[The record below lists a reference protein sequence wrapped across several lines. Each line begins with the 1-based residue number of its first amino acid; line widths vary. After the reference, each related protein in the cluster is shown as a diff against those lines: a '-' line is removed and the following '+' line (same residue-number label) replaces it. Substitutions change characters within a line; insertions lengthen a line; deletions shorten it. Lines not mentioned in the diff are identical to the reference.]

1 MEIQRNRK
9 EKHRR
14 KKDKTRNCD
23 FVVEERKRYSGE
35 DYGKQFEDEICVEH
49 PYHSHVLKI
58 RDNEEVNC
66 YFEGE
71 DKSDLAERLAL
82 EEIERDY
89 NETVD
94 FGDEI
99 PADITIDSGFTSA
112 IETTIE
118 KSDDSVIQ
126 IAAGDAGFEPECE
139 LYRDNTALENTER
152 AMIVECHQEFE
163 NYKTTEK
170 SDDSVIYIVAADA
183 EVEPECDF
191 YRDNTALENTAER
204 AFIVECDQEF
214 ENYETIERGDDFEI
228 HIAADAEF
236 ESEKDAETVA
246 TQSENKDRAF
256 VSECDQKFEEDK
268 EKRIYTKQVS
278 VEILNDEIENVETTT
293 NDICDNKVIASVE
306 NNKTECLVNDT
317 VENVPDEPV
326 TSEIVKETND
336 DIVQRKQSVVSAA
349 SSVVSKTE
357 SIGSPTESIVSAT
370 DSATGKVKHVPSKTK
385 SRSSS
390 LKSLTNSLKRLT
402 SSVKSKSSSVE
413 SVSSKTRSASSKS
426 GSKSGSVK
434 SLSNV
439 VESTVEARYKT
450 NGSYNH
456 SRLSL
461 ISSSSGAEDFTKSRL
476 KRDVDAYE
484 RRNKIKQGYCRQADY
499 MEKCFDITNDKVG
512 PYPGAIEQY
521 RYCLKHCTKMDL
533 ELQRQKP
540 LLEEDVYKHIPYI
553 DEETK

>member
-1 MEIQRNRK
+1 MQTCNLIATVLYEFIVVPLKVNMEIQRNRK

-118 KSDDSVIQ
+118 KSDDSVIH
-126 IAAGDAGFEPECE
+126 IAAGDAKFEPECE
-139 LYRDNTALENTER
+139 LYRDNTALENT
-152 AMIVECHQEFE
+152 A
-163 NYKTTEK
+163 EK
-170 SDDSVIYIVAADA
+170 
-183 EVEPECDF
+183 
-191 YRDNTALENTAER
+191 

-214 ENYETIERGDDFEI
+214 ETYKTIEKGDDFEI

-246 TQSENKDRAF
+246 TQFENKDRPF

-268 EKRIYTKQVS
+268 EKRIYTKLVS
-278 VEILNDEIENVETTT
+278 VEILNDEIENVETTR

-306 NNKTECLVNDT
+306 NNKTECLVNDA

-336 DIVQRKQSVVSAA
+336 DIVQRKQSVASAA

-357 SIGSPTESIVSAT
+357 SVGSPTESIVSAT

-390 LKSLTNSLKRLT
+390 LKSLTSSLKRLT
-402 SSVKSKSSSVE
+402 SSVKSKSGSVE

-540 LLEEDVYKHIPYI
+540 LLEEDMYKHIPYI
-553 DEETK
+553 DEELK